1 MPARRLPTRAV
12 CLATR
17 SVRLTTRSVRRPAPA
32 AGPRLVRPR
41 PARHAGRSAGPGGG
55 SLGLRLLGLATGVAM
70 TTLLIGALTWAPED
84 RLQGPVQRIFY
95 VHVPSA
101 WIGMLAFLVV
111 FVASIGFLVT
121 RSPRWDRLAASS
133 AEVGVVF
140 TTGVLITGPLWAR
153 PVWGVYWDWDPRL
166 TSYVVLWLLYVSYLA
181 LRGYVTEPMRRARY
195 SAVLGIVAFLD
206 VPLVYVSVRWW
217 RSLHPGPVVANPEGP
232 QLPGSMLAV
241 LLVGIVAF
249 TLLYLLLLRLRIDNA
264 ARRDRLEGWE
274 VRP

>member
-1 MPARRLPTRAV
+1 MSLTG
-12 CLATR
+12 
-17 SVRLTTRSVRRPAPA
+17 TTRPVAAP
-32 AGPRLVRPR
+32 PR
-41 PARHAGRSAGPGGG
+41 PDGARQPSPW
-55 SLGLRLLGLATGVAM
+55 GLRLLAVATGLAM
-70 TTLLIGALTWAPED
+70 TALLLGAFLHAPED
-84 RLQGPVQRIFY
+84 RLQGPAQRIFY

-111 FVASIGFLVT
+111 FVASIGVLVT
-121 RSPRWDRLAASS
+121 RSRRWDRVAASS

-140 TTGVLITGPLWAR
+140 TTAVLVTGPLWAR
-153 PVWGVYWDWDPRL
+153 PVWGVYWSWDPRL
-166 TSYVVLWLLYVSYLA
+166 TSYVVLWLLYVTYLA
-181 LRGYVTEPMRRARY
+181 LRGYVTDPARRARY

-249 TLLYLLLLRLRIDNA
+249 TLFYLLLLWLRIDNA
-264 ARRDRLEGWE
+264 ARRDALEAPEGAG
-274 VRP
+274 R